1 MNKKSL
7 ALALGI
13 TFFVAGLGIFGSLSV
28 SDDYRQTMAEVA
40 APVLNPFS
48 SLGASEQER
57 MDGGYYALVDE
68 QGNVLDLTAIR
79 VYKDDEFIGAD
90 NRRYRVTKVVND
102 TAQCR
107 FIGTEVIAYEE
118 YEKPILNGAGADAGT
133 EAVVPTVANK
143 PVVGIYH
150 THGDESYRPSQ
161 GYSSAPAGQKGG
173 VSQVAETLKGELEKQ
188 GITALYN
195 DAIHSPHDSGAYHR
209 SRRTATTLMKQGA
222 QVLIDVH
229 RDAVPASAYR
239 TQIDGQNV
247 SQVKLVVGKRN
258 PTSSAS
264 LNYAKKVKGFLD
276 KHYPGLA
283 KGIFIG
289 KGVYNQDLRA
299 TNLLVEVGTDKITLD
314 EAKRGVT
321 LLANTLPNMIG
332 GGGAAAGAGT
342 TAANEGTGR
351 MIGWLI
357 GAVVLGGLAFL
368 LISTGSFKGAA
379 NKLRHFGS
387 AEWTNYFGRRR
398 TKEII
403 KEEELAGA
411 GSTEQYE
418 LTTRERDSS
427 FGSDRR
433 VLIKETES
441 ETTGLPQ
448 ETIIKEAETGTTTGH
463 PLKTKTGPTSEG
475 GFLWEAAE
483 EINLP
488 DKMADKIRQ
497 AKERAQDRPE
507 AETQRE
513 WERDAEKNERPKRP
527 I

>member
-40 APVLNPFS
+40 APVLNPFNL
-48 SLGASEQER
+48 LGASEQER

-68 QGNVLDLTAIR
+68 QGNVLDLTALR
-79 VYKDDEFIGAD
+79 VYKDDEFISAD

-118 YEKPILNGAGADAGT
+118 YEEPVLPQNGGAATAAAGAAAAATGT
-133 EAVVPTVANK
+133 EAVVPAVANK

-195 DAIHSPHDSGAYHR
+195 DATHSPHDSGAYHR

-332 GGGAAAGAGT
+332 GGGAAAGAGGGT
-342 TAANEGTGR
+342 TAGNEGAGKA
-351 MIGWLI
+351 IGWLI
-357 GAVVLGGLAFL
+357 GAVVLGGLGFL

-418 LTTRERDSS
+418 LTTRERDLS
-427 FGSDRR
+427 FGPDRR

-441 ETTGLPQ
+441 ETTAG
-448 ETIIKEAETGTTTGH
+448 I

-488 DKMADKIRQ
+488 DKMADKSRQ
-497 AKERAQDRPE
+497 TMERVKDRVEAAAQR
-507 AETQRE
+507 QR
-513 WERDAEKNERPKRP
+513 ERDAERNDRPERPS
-527 I
+527 